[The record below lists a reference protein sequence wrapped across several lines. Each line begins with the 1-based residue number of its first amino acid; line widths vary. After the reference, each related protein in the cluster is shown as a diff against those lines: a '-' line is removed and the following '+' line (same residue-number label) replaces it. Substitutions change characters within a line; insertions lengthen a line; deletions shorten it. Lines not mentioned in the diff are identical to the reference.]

1 MNILLL
7 THSYPNRSDALKSI
21 FIREQAQLLSLFFD
35 VTVVLFRVDYSSF
48 MLFPKYSFSKVTAG
62 KLTEYEVTIHKSLPG
77 VTQIIYIFNTYRFL
91 VKEILNKNRPD
102 LIHSHYSYPA
112 GLIGTIIQKRKGI
125 PNILTEH
132 TRIRAYARS
141 WFHKQC
147 LNYTYRNTN
156 SIVSV
161 SNTLKTEINQVFNR
175 HIAVIYNYVDVDK
188 FKIPRAKNGN
198 NLNIGFIGRL
208 GNYNKGLDLLLASVS
223 QLGRKD
229 FLLHIGGDGSLIS
242 HFKENAKELGIETNC
257 KFYGDIPHDKI
268 PEFYSCLDIFVVP
281 SRYETFGIVLIEAMA
296 SGIPVIATKCGGP
309 QEVVTPSTGILV
321 ENENIGELTAAIRY
335 ISENIS
341 LYKAEVIIRYV
352 KDNFGKQVFVEQIS
366 KLYNEI
372 ITINLNE

>member
-7 THSYPNRSDALKSI
+7 THSYPNRSDALKGI
-21 FIREQAQLLSLFFD
+21 FIREQAQLLSSFFD
-35 VTVVLFRVDYSSF
+35 VTVVLFRVDYSHF
-48 MLFPKYSFSKVTAG
+48 KFFPEYSFSKVATG

-77 VTQIIYIFNTYRFL
+77 ITQIIYILTTYRFI

-102 LIHSHYSYPA
+102 LIHSHLSYPA
-112 GLIGTIIQKRKGI
+112 GFLGTIIQKRKGI

-132 TRIRAYARS
+132 TKIRAYTRS

-147 LNYTYRNTN
+147 LNYTYRNTC

-175 HIAVIYNYVDVDK
+175 HISVIYNYVDVDK
-188 FKIPRAKNGN
+188 FKIPGTKDGDKI
-198 NLNIGFIGRL
+198 NIGFIGRL
-208 GNYNKGLDLLLASVS
+208 GNYNKGLDLLLAAVS

-229 FLLHIGGDGSLIS
+229 FLLHIGGSGSLIP

-257 KFYGDIPHDKI
+257 KFYGEIPRDKI
-268 PEFYSCLDIFVVP
+268 PEFYSCLDMFVLA
-281 SRYETFGIVLIEAMA
+281 SRYETFGIVIIEAMA

-309 QEVVTPSTGILV
+309 QEIVTPSTGILV
-321 ENENIGELTAAIRY
+321 ENENIGELTAAITY
-335 ISENIS
+335 ISENRS
-341 LYKAEVIIRYV
+341 LYKAEVIRRYV
-352 KDNFGKQVFVEQIS
+352 KDNFGKQVFVKQIS

-372 ITINLNE
+372 ITINSNE